1 MEQSSKGS
9 KPKRIAQLS
18 IKGISVFQIG
28 YILPTVSFDNIPG
41 KDKNIQCYKIKDAEL
56 E

>member
-9 KPKRIAQLS
+9 KPKRITQLS

-28 YILPTVSFDNIPG
+28 YILLTVSFDNILG
-41 KDKNIQCYKIKDAEL
+41 MDKNTYYYKIKDGE
-56 E
+56 